1 VKRHVDT
8 DRFLFSPDPHEL
20 ATGTR
25 KRWQTNAAAVKTKV
39 QVIRGLVSRGTCG
52 TLDPGGRVFPG
63 RRSSRL
69 TAVRMRRGGEQ
80 AMSIRFKMTTIAVA
94 VILITNSLL
103 SFIALRYLGSV
114 WLGEVQTR
122 VQRNLNSA
130 RTAYRKH
137 LELTGAFLR
146 GTAHD
151 RMLSEA
157 VERHNAAE
165 LRALLDGIRQGGG
178 VDFVALLDPA
188 GRVTCRANSEQRGD
202 DLAGD
207 PLVERVLHSR
217 QAVMGTVIL
226 SPAHLAAEGRAL
238 ADRARFELIPTQA
251 ARPTQDTVR
260 REGMAVA
267 AAVPLSDAEGRL
279 LGVLYGG
286 NLLNRRYDLVDA
298 IKGDVFPHER
308 YRGRDIGT
316 VTIFQGDLRI
326 STNVTMDDGTRAVG
340 TRLSASVCEAVLDRG
355 GVWAKPAF
363 VVNDWY
369 ITAYEPI
376 FDPAGRVIG
385 VLYVGLLQAP
395 FVHQLNVISAVFM
408 AIILGATAAS
418 LILLFTANSLVL
430 GPVRHV
436 VAMAQK
442 VIGGD
447 LSARVGIQPPGEMGV
462 LCRAV
467 DSMAQAVAE
476 RAELLQLA
484 TRQEIG
490 RSEQLASVGRLAAG
504 VAHEIN
510 NPLTGVLA
518 FADMMRDK
526 ENLDEQDRE
535 DLETII
541 RETKRVREIVRG
553 LLDFA
558 RETPFVQKPWNIN
571 ELIGQTLR
579 LLGNRDAFQH
589 IYLVED
595 LGERLPWVNVDRNQL
610 QQVLLNLT
618 LNACEAMPDGGTL
631 MVGSSAPD
639 GRVVVKVT
647 DTGCGIRREH
657 LDQIFEPFFTTKP
670 VGKGTGL
677 GLSVSYGI
685 VHQHGGTLE
694 VESELGK
701 GTTFIISLPAAT
713 DGAAGGK
720 AVGGS

>member
-1 VKRHVDT
+1 
-8 DRFLFSPDPHEL
+8 
-20 ATGTR
+20 
-25 KRWQTNAAAVKTKV
+25 
-39 QVIRGLVSRGTCG
+39 
-52 TLDPGGRVFPG
+52 
-63 RRSSRL
+63 
-69 TAVRMRRGGEQ
+69 
-80 AMSIRFKMTTIAVA
+80 MSIRFKMMTIVVA
-94 VILITNSLL
+94 VILVTHSLL
-103 SFIALRYLGSV
+103 SVIALRYLGSV

-130 RTAYRKH
+130 RAAYRKH
-137 LELTGAFLR
+137 IELIGAFLR

-151 RMLSEA
+151 RTLREA
-157 VERHNAAE
+157 VQRREMGE
-165 LRALLDGIRQGGG
+165 LRALLSRIGQDGGM
-178 VDFVALLDPA
+178 DFVALLDPA
-188 GRVTCRANSEQRGD
+188 GRVICRANSQQRGD
-202 DLAGD
+202 DLTDD
-207 PLVERVLHSR
+207 PLVSRVLVAR
-217 QAVMGTVIL
+217 QTVMGTVLL
-226 SPAHLAAEGRAL
+226 SPDRLMAEGQDL
-238 ADRARFELIPTQA
+238 ADRARFEVIPTQA
-251 ARPTQDTVR
+251 ARPTRDTLR
-260 REGMAVA
+260 REGMVVA
-267 AAVPLSDAEGRL
+267 AAVPVSEPEGRL
-279 LGVLYGG
+279 QAVLYGG
-286 NLLNRRYDLVDA
+286 NLLNRRYGLVDA

-340 TRLSASVCEAVLDRG
+340 TRLSETVCEAVLDRG
-355 GVWAKPAF
+355 GTWAKPAF
-363 VVNDWY
+363 VVHDWY

-395 FVHQLNVISAVFM
+395 FVQQLNAISAVFVT
-408 AIILGATAAS
+408 IIVGATAAS
-418 LILLFTANSLVL
+418 LVLLFTANALVL

-447 LSARVGIQPPGEMGV
+447 LSARVGMRPPGEMGV

-467 DSMAQAVAE
+467 DSMAHAVAE
-476 RAELLQLA
+476 REELLQLA
-484 TRQEIG
+484 TRQQIG

-558 RETPFVQKPWNIN
+558 RETPFVQKPLDIN

-579 LLGNRDAFQH
+579 LLGNREAFQQ
-589 IYLVED
+589 IYMVED
-595 LGERLPWVNVDRNQL
+595 LGEHLPLVNVDRNQL
-610 QQVLLNLT
+610 QQVLLNLA
-618 LNACEAMPDGGTL
+618 LNACEAMPAGGTL
-631 MVGSSAPD
+631 LVNSSSSN
-639 GRVVVKVT
+639 GRVVVKIT
-647 DTGCGIRREH
+647 DTGCGIRREQ
-657 LDQIFEPFFTTKP
+657 LDRIFEPFFTTKP

-685 VHQHGGTLE
+685 VQQHGGTLE
-694 VESELGK
+694 VESEIGK
-701 GTTFIISLPAAT
+701 GSTFIIGLPTAMDHAA
-713 DGAAGGK
+713 DGDGRGGGD
-720 AVGGS
+720 A